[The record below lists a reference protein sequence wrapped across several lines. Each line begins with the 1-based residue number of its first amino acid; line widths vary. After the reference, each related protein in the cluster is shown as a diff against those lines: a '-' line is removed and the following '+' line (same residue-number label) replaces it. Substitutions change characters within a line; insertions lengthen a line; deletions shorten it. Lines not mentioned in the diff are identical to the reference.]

1 VYLSKKMDI
10 FKKIPCAVIHRE
22 QDKER
27 LPLIYQLE
35 REIGRHLQIF
45 EALDGTALADT
56 GFPTRHPLP
65 GQKITPGIIGCVASH
80 VELIEAALKRANEFV
95 CIFEDDAEVV
105 GDLEHYLTYVAK
117 LPTADVICFGTNEI
131 VDGEPTPVPSIA
143 KVTRFW
149 GTHAIMINRKAM
161 HALLMTYHNGIKKGI
176 LYPADWLYNTAIKE
190 YGLIAYAPI
199 KSVIKQKSGL
209 VSSING
215 RIR

>member
-1 VYLSKKMDI
+1 MDL
-10 FKKIPCAVIHRE
+10 FQKVPCVVIHRE

-27 LPLIYQLE
+27 VSLIRDLGIDLDRDIQV
-35 REIGRHLQIF
+35 F
-45 EALDGTALADT
+45 EALDGTALANT

-80 VELIEAALKRANEFV
+80 VELIEAAFRKSHEHV

-105 GDLEHYLTYVAK
+105 GNLEDYLACVAK
-117 LPTADVICFGTNEI
+117 LPPADVVCFGTNEI

-161 HALLMTYHNGIKKGI
+161 HALLMTYHDGIQKGI
-176 LYPADWLYNTAIKE
+176 LYPADWLYNTTIKE
-190 YGLIAYAPI
+190 NGLIAYAPL
-199 KSVIKQKSGL
+199 KSVIKQRSGL

-215 RIR
+215 KVRQ

>member
-1 VYLSKKMDI
+1 MDI
-10 FKKIPCAVIHRE
+10 FQKVPCVVIHRE

-27 LPLIYQLE
+27 VPLIRDLGIDLN
-35 REIGRHLQIF
+35 RELQVF
-45 EALDGTALADT
+45 EALDGTALINT
-56 GFPTRHPLP
+56 GFPVKHPLP
-65 GQKITPGIIGCVASH
+65 KEKITPGVIGCVASH
-80 VELIEAALKRANEFV
+80 VELIEAALKKSHEHV

-105 GDLEHYLTYVAK
+105 GDLEDYLACLTK
-117 LPTADVICFGTNEI
+117 LPPADVVCFGTNEI
-131 VDGEPTPVPSIA
+131 VDGMTTTVPSIV

-161 HALLMTYHNGIKKGI
+161 HALLMTYHDGIQKGI

-190 YGLIAYAPI
+190 YGLIAYAPL